1 MTKENKKVVEK
12 KSNDNFKLE
21 NLSSYK
27 NCKLDIQNLQKI
39 SEKVEQTGIVALV
52 GLSKKIVSC

>member
-12 KSNDNFKLE
+12 KSNENFKLE

-27 NCKLDIQNLQKI
+27 VKI
-39 SEKVEQTGIVALV
+39 
-52 GLSKKIVSC
+52 